1 MQRVFFFCL
10 SNGWRF
16 VWWIVLS
23 RLDFRCSLVSG
34 LLRRRSAGSFSEQR
48 LVIEPKCYPAF
59 EITGRGPLRKNCW
72 DLFLSRVEKMENL
85 LFTNCHLVI
94 TKVNVLIQS
103 FFFTRKFKLL
113 WVESSSPAPWCWSQ
127 LHQFVIHCL
136 SRGIKTPIWP
146 KMTSLLDSSEFT
158 CLTNLEG

>member
-1 MQRVFFFCL
+1 MIKEKTSLELRHLTWVVRNHYPANAARFFFCL

-48 LVIEPKCYPAF
+48 RVIEPKCYPAF
-59 EITGRGPLRKNCW
+59 EITGGGGGPLRKNCW
-72 DLFLSRVEKMENL
+72 HLFLSRVEKMENL

-94 TKVNVLIQS
+94 TKVNVLILS
-103 FFFTRKFKLL
+103 FSQENSSYYGSNHRLL
-113 WVESSSPAPWCWSQ
+113 R
-127 LHQFVIHCL
+127 
-136 SRGIKTPIWP
+136 RGVDHSYI
-146 KMTSLLDSSEFT
+146 SL
-158 CLTNLEG
+158 